1 MYCHPDGPGGGSS
14 ANAAAG
20 DDLYDDVLAAGAS
33 SSSDAVKDEKSSEL
47 RSPSGDRSEAKYPGR
62 KYQVYVGNL
71 TWWTTDQDIQDA
83 VQGSYQ
89 QSCLLSQFVCNV
101 GRIRYIL
108 LQLLQDQ

>member
-47 RSPSGDRSEAKYPGR
+47 RSPSGDRSESKYPGR

-71 TWWTTDQDIQDA
+71 TWWTTDQDIQ
-83 VQGSYQ
+83 GWMH
-89 QSCLLSQFVCNV
+89 CSQVYPIGICICIFA
-101 GRIRYIL
+101 GFHQI
-108 LQLLQDQ
+108 